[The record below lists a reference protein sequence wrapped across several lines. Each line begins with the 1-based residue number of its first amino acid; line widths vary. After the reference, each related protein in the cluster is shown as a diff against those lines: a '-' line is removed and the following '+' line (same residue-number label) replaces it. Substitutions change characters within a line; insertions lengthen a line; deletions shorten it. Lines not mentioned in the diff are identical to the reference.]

1 MFDIRKTDGRSQSCA
16 EYQLSKVKH
25 KCNEIYNQNHNK
37 QNNKDNEPK
46 SATAM
51 YGLNGVQKHTIQN
64 ELQAWR
70 DNFTCEEAMS
80 ELRSDLRDK
89 RWTVGI
95 LFSGG
100 LLDTFAAVRSEF
112 TPIWGCETNS
122 TQARMWKKFTDPPNY
137 GDVVGPGVR
146 EMAERPRHINLEHLA
161 WTIAEAVASSGH
173 TAKRDGASLNKQTLF
188 KNYSHGAF
196 VWTLPSMHYL

>member
-1 MFDIRKTDGRSQSCA
+1 MESRVFDIRKTDGRSQSCA

-51 YGLNGVQKHTIQN
+51 NGLNGVQRHTIQN

-100 LLDTFAAVRSEF
+100 LLDTFAAVRSGF

-122 TQARMWKKFTDPPNY
+122 TQARMWKKFTDTPNY
-137 GDVVGPGVR
+137 GEQMYSCR
-146 EMAERPRHINLEHLA
+146 EC
-161 WTIAEAVASSGH
+161 V
-173 TAKRDGASLNKQTLF
+173 K
-188 KNYSHGAF
+188 
-196 VWTLPSMHYL
+196 